1 MKKKNTIPNTK
12 VSEVMPFPRLPLI
25 DGMRILMR
33 MLLSSAMFKICG
45 EDTESKYE
53 EAMAKLYSVSSHFQ
67 FNNEQTID
75 TERYT

>member
-1 MKKKNTIPNTK
+1 MPKTK
-12 VSEVMPFPRLPLI
+12 VREVIPFPRFPLI
-25 DGMRILMR
+25 DGIRILMR

-53 EAMAKLYSVSSHFQ
+53 EVMTMLYSVSSHFQ
-67 FNNEQTID
+67 YNNEQTID